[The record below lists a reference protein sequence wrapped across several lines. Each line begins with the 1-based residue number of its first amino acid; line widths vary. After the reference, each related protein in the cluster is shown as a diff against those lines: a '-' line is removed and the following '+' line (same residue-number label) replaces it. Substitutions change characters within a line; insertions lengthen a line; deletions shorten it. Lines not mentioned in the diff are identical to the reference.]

1 MATQEEQI
9 LILKLLFSTFY
20 KFDKIV
26 KGPVV
31 DLVIE
36 YLIQS
41 CQLGYHSGHLMSNDP
56 ACSANESIIA
66 GLTQLVCFSML

>member
-1 MATQEEQI
+1 M
-9 LILKLLFSTFY
+9 
-20 KFDKIV
+20 

-41 CQLGYHSGHLMSNDP
+41 CQLSYHTGHQMSNDP
-56 ACSANESIIA
+56 TYSANESIIA
-66 GLTQLVCFSML
+66 GLTQLVCFSMLQLHTNLIN